1 MVDTDCG
8 VRDTV
13 DGNQKSRK
21 THHFRWWNLVV
32 YLIIKWN
39 DTVDGNQKSG
49 DHSPVEGGS
58 APSKA
63 GGWPWDFWLPSTVYV
78 VFLLKK

>member
-32 YLIIKWN
+32 YLIELL
-39 DTVDGNQKSG
+39 SG
-49 DHSPVEGGS
+49 MILLMATRNPVITRQLRER
-58 APSKA
+58 
-63 GGWPWDFWLPSTVYV
+63 
-78 VFLLKK
+78 